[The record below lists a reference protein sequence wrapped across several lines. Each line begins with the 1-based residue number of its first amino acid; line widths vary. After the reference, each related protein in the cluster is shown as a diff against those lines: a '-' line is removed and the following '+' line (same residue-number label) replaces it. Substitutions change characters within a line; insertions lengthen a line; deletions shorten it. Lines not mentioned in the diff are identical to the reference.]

1 MMIVQIKNDI
11 KQAMKDKD
19 KEKLSTLRML
29 LSTID
34 TERGKQ
40 GLASIE
46 DFTDEQVI
54 GFINRNLKQLGQ
66 EIDSLVKADRNI
78 DSQLLQSEILKTYL
92 PKQMTEEE
100 ITEAIEQAI
109 GEVRAEAGNN
119 FGLLM
124 KHLSD
129 LKGKADM
136 SIVSKLAKE
145 MWNK

>member
-1 MMIVQIKNDI
+1 MITTIKNDM
-11 KQAMKDKD
+11 KQALKDKN

-34 TERGKQ
+34 TERSKQ
-40 GLASIE
+40 GLANVE

-66 EIDSLVKADRNI
+66 EIDSLVKADR
-78 DSQLLQSEILKTYL
+78 DTGSQLRQVEFLMEYL
-92 PKQMTEEE
+92 PKQLTEEE
-100 ITEAIEQAI
+100 IVEAVEQAI

-124 KHLSD
+124 KHLSS

-136 SIVSKLAKE
+136 ALVSKTAKE

>member
-1 MMIVQIKNDI
+1 MIKRIKDDM
-11 KQAMKDKD
+11 KQAMKDKN

-29 LSTID
+29 LATIE

-40 GLASIE
+40 GLESIG

-66 EIDSLVKADRNI
+66 EIESLIKAGRNI
-78 DSQLLQSEILKTYL
+78 DPQLQQVEFLKEYL
-92 PKQMTEEE
+92 PKQLTDEE
-100 ITEAIEQAI
+100 IAKEVELAIAD
-109 GEVRAEAGNN
+109 VRAEAGNN

-124 KHLSD
+124 KHLSG

-145 MWNK
+145 MWNQ